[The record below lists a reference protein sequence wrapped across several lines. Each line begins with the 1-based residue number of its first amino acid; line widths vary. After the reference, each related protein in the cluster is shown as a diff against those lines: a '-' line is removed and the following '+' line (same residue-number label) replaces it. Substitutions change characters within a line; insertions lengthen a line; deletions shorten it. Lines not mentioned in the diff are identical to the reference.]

1 VALAEHDLMNNI
13 PRLTWDDIF
22 TARRGTAR
30 VLPEDASNAEDALS
44 RLRSL
49 FGESL
54 MDCSPILLDIV
65 INQSPWTYQWITWLD
80 GALTRLAAAKG
91 HSGVLNRLK
100 SRDTFDEALT
110 VFQIAERLHA
120 AGFEISF
127 ERPVKIG
134 ENEKVP
140 DLDIYDPATHAH
152 FFGEVSVL
160 YNADVDVNAGRAL
173 DRLHYGLI
181 SLEGENLAVC
191 GRIYAPESEIELN
204 AVVDRLLWETMEV
217 KRDLLFREVNIDALA
232 EFAMAPQSQKNFV
245 DDWARARGWEPGAYG
260 ISSQSPDPLLRFRSK
275 VQLKVEQ
282 LPLGL
287 PNILVIPGQGLFLA
301 VDDPIE
307 LIPALKAVA
316 AEFTQI
322 GVLVVATTSMA
333 SSGWQR
339 TEYDG
344 AMFSRSERDG
354 QGNQFLLVANEAC
367 PTALPPGTLDKIKL
381 AFSI

>member
-1 VALAEHDLMNNI
+1 MNDLPGMS
-13 PRLTWDDIF
+13 WADIF
-22 TARRGTAR
+22 DARRGAAG
-30 VLPEDASNAEDALS
+30 VPEEDARSAEAALS

-54 MDCSPILLDIV
+54 MDCSPILVEKL
-65 INQSPWTYQWITWLD
+65 INQAPWTFQWITWLD
-80 GALTRLAAAKG
+80 GALTRLAAVKG
-91 HSGVLNRLK
+91 YSGVLNRLK
-100 SRDTFDEALT
+100 RRDAFDEALT
-110 VFQIAERLHA
+110 VFQIAERLHGG
-120 AGFEISF
+120 GFEIRF

-160 YNADVDVNAGRAL
+160 YSADVDVNAGRGL

-181 SLEGENLAVC
+181 SLEGESLAVC

-204 AVVDRLLWETMEV
+204 AVVDRLLWEAMEV

-245 DDWARARGWEPGAYG
+245 DDWARARGWELGAYG
-260 ISSQSPDPLLRFRSK
+260 ISSQSPDPLLRFRGK

-282 LPLGL
+282 LPPGL

-316 AEFTQI
+316 AEFPQI
-322 GVLVVATTSMA
+322 GVLVAATTSMA

-339 TEYDG
+339 TEHDG

-354 QGNQFLLVANEAC
+354 QGNQFLLVANEAS
-367 PTALPPGTLDKIKL
+367 PTRLPPETFEKVKR
-381 AFSI
+381 AFSV